1 MRCGIATPQAELEK
15 PNGQALNPAIR
26 CEARRPW
33 RQQMTRRE
41 EHVLTR
47 IADARAEE
55 VIVVAGAPDDLQR
68 PAALRLSHRI
78 LPAGEAIAAIGGE
91 LDIATADFA
100 VRYVRLV
107 IDQHGG
113 PLIVDLAGLAFC
125 DAQGLSA
132 LLRMATDAERAGT
145 PFRLASPR
153 PSLVKIMQ
161 ITGLDR
167 KFLLPPSG
175 LPSPPCHDW

>member
-1 MRCGIATPQAELEK
+1 
-15 PNGQALNPAIR
+15 
-26 CEARRPW
+26 
-33 RQQMTRRE
+33 MTRHD
-41 EHVLTR
+41 EHVPTR
-47 IADARAEE
+47 VADARAGE
-55 VIVVAGAPDDLQR
+55 VIVAAGAHDDLQR

-78 LPAGEAIAAIGGE
+78 LPTGGAIADIGGE
-91 LDIATADFA
+91 LDIASADVA
-100 VRYVRLV
+100 VRYVRRV
-107 IDQHGG
+107 IDRHDG

-132 LLRMATDAERAGT
+132 LLRIATYAERAGS

-167 KFLLPPSG
+167 RLLPPPSHQPTPSG
-175 LPSPPCHDW
+175 LPDS

>member
-1 MRCGIATPQAELEK
+1 MRHCHITSRSGETKWSSPQPCRPLSG
-15 PNGQALNPAIR
+15 PGP
-26 CEARRPW
+26 RRQP
-33 RQQMTRRE
+33 MTRPD

-47 IADARAEE
+47 VADAGAEE
-55 VIVVAGAPDDLQR
+55 VIVVTGASDDLQR

-78 LPAGEAIAAIGGE
+78 LPTGEAIAEIGGE
-91 LDIATADFA
+91 LDIATADVA

-107 IDQHGG
+107 IDRHGG

-132 LLRMATDAERAGT
+132 LLRMFTYAERAGC
-145 PFRLASPR
+145 PFRLASPP

>member
-1 MRCGIATPQAELEK
+1 
-15 PNGQALNPAIR
+15 
-26 CEARRPW
+26 
-33 RQQMTRRE
+33 MTRHE

-47 IADARAEE
+47 VADARAEE

-78 LPAGEAIAAIGGE
+78 LPTGEAIADIGGE
-91 LDIATADFA
+91 LDIATADVA

-107 IDQHGG
+107 IDRHGG

-132 LLRMATDAERAGT
+132 LLRIATYAERTGS

-153 PSLVKIMQ
+153 PLLVKIMQ

-167 KFLLPPSG
+167 RFLLRPSG
-175 LPSPPCHDW
+175 LQSPPYDHW

>member
-1 MRCGIATPQAELEK
+1 MVK
-15 PNGQALNPAIR
+15 PSTLPSAVRPGASAAADDA
-26 CEARRPW
+26 ARRACA
-33 RQQMTRRE
+33 
-41 EHVLTR
+41 HSA
-47 IADARAEE
+47 ADTRAEE
-55 VIVVAGAPDDLQR
+55 VIVVTGASDDLQR
-68 PAALRLSHRI
+68 PAALRLIHRI
-78 LPAGEAIAAIGGE
+78 LPTGEAIAEIGGE
-91 LDIATADFA
+91 LDIATADVA

-107 IDQHGG
+107 IDRHGG

-132 LLRMATDAERAGT
+132 LLRMFTYAERAGC

-175 LPSPPCHDW
+175 LPRPPCHDW

>member
-1 MRCGIATPQAELEK
+1 MRHCHTQAEVEK

-26 CEARRPW
+26 CKARGPW
-33 RQQMTRRE
+33 RQQILRHN
-41 EHVLTR
+41 EHVLTQV
-47 IADARAEE
+47 ANARPEE
-55 VIVVAGAPDDLQR
+55 AVVVAGPPDDLQR

-78 LPAGEAIAAIGGE
+78 LPTGEATANIAGE
-91 LDIATADFA
+91 LDMATAEAA
-100 VRYVRLV
+100 VRYVRRV
-107 IDQHGG
+107 IDRHGG

-132 LLRMATDAERAGT
+132 LLRIATYAERAGS

-167 KFLLPPSG
+167 KFLLPPSD
-175 LPSPPCHDW
+175 LQSPPYHGW

>member
-1 MRCGIATPQAELEK
+1 M
-15 PNGQALNPAIR
+15 
-26 CEARRPW
+26 
-33 RQQMTRRE
+33 
-41 EHVLTR
+41 
-47 IADARAEE
+47 
-55 VIVVAGAPDDLQR
+55 VAAAPDDLQG

-78 LPAGEAIAAIGGE
+78 LPTGETIADIGGE
-91 LDIATADFA
+91 LDIATADVA

-107 IDQHGG
+107 IDRHGG

-132 LLRMATDAERAGT
+132 LLCMATYAERAGS
-145 PFRLASPR
+145 PFRLSSPR

-167 KFLLPPSG
+167 RFLLPPSG
-175 LPSPPCHDW
+175 LPSPSCHDW

>member
-1 MRCGIATPQAELEK
+1 
-15 PNGQALNPAIR
+15 
-26 CEARRPW
+26 
-33 RQQMTRRE
+33 MTRHD
-41 EHVLTR
+41 EHVLIR
-47 IADARAEE
+47 VADARAEE
-55 VIVVAGAPDDLQR
+55 VIVVAGAPDDLR
-68 PAALRLSHRI
+68 GPAALRLSYRI
-78 LPAGEAIAAIGGE
+78 LPTGGAIADIGGE
-91 LDIATADFA
+91 LDIATADVA

-107 IDQHGG
+107 IDRHGG

-132 LLRMATDAERAGT
+132 LLRIATYAERAGS
-145 PFRLASPR
+145 PFRLASPQ

>member
-1 MRCGIATPQAELEK
+1 
-15 PNGQALNPAIR
+15 
-26 CEARRPW
+26 
-33 RQQMTRRE
+33 MTRHD

-47 IADARAEE
+47 VANERAEE
-55 VIVVAGAPDDLQR
+55 PIVAAGAPDDLQR

-78 LPAGEAIAAIGGE
+78 LPTGEAIADIGGE
-91 LDIATADFA
+91 LDIATADIA

-107 IDQHGG
+107 IDRHSG

-132 LLRMATDAERAGT
+132 LLRMATYAERAGC

-153 PSLVKIMQ
+153 PSLVKIMR

-167 KFLLPPSG
+167 SFLLPPYG
-175 LPSPPCHDW
+175 CPFRGRF

>member
-1 MRCGIATPQAELEK
+1 
-15 PNGQALNPAIR
+15 
-26 CEARRPW
+26 
-33 RQQMTRRE
+33 MTRHE

-47 IADARAEE
+47 VADARAEE
-55 VIVVAGAPDDLQR
+55 IIVVPGAQDDLQR

-78 LPAGEAIAAIGGE
+78 LPTGEAIADIGGE
-91 LDIATADFA
+91 LDIATADAA

-107 IDQHGG
+107 IDRHGG
-113 PLIVDLAGLAFC
+113 PLIVDLAGLDFC

-132 LLRMATDAERAGT
+132 LLRMATYAERAGC

-153 PSLVKIMQ
+153 PSLVKIMK

-167 KFLLPPSG
+167 KFLLLPSG
-175 LPSPPCHDW
+175 LSRPPCPDW